1 MNFLKTMTFL
11 RKKVNIALK
20 YNIEKVLKSYFIE
33 FWKLLLVFFKYCYK
47 VWMRNKSIINV

>member
-33 FWKLLLVFFKYCYK
+33 FWKLLLVFFKYYY
-47 VWMRNKSIINV
+47 